1 MKVIYVD
8 DEKPAL
14 VNFESAVK
22 NIEEIKSVNVFSDGS
37 KAIEYIKDNEV
48 DIAFL
53 DMELSVTHGI
63 QLAKEIK
70 KFNVNIHI
78 VFVTAYMKYA
88 FEAFGV
94 DAVDYILKP
103 YSVSELRQVIAKVK
117 RIKPIVLKRVKIGT
131 MPDFKLWVDGNLIH
145 LGRTKA
151 EELFALLVDKYE
163 TGITSSEAIGY
174 LWPERINDNNT
185 QSLFR
190 MTFKRMMTMLE
201 GFDIADIIIS
211 KGKYKCIDANK
222 VECDLYELLNGNE
235 EYTRK
240 YTGYYMQ
247 KYSWAEERNG
257 ELYTKYNMGGE

>member
-1 MKVIYVD
+1 MKAIYVD

-14 VNFESAVK
+14 VNFQSAVK
-22 NIEEIKSVNVFSDGS
+22 NIEEIKSVNVFSEGS

-53 DMELSVTHGI
+53 DMELSITHGI

-78 VFVTAYMKYA
+78 VFVTAYTKYA

-117 RIKPIVLKRVKIGT
+117 RIKPIVLKRVKICT

-201 GFDIADIIIS
+201 DFDIADIIIS

-235 EYTRK
+235 EYIGK

-257 ELYTKYNMGGE
+257 ELYSKYNKGWE